1 MYIRGRFLL
10 FRLTSIVLK
19 GLHPKESREKSGTF
33 GASEDNK
40 HRQQVEDRYS
50 SVMAL
55 NLTTE
60 SNPTILS
67 DDELLHRMR
76 GGDEEAFLALYRR
89 RQGAI
94 YRFAV
99 RMSGSPSVAEDVTQE
114 TFMVLLRGD
123 GKYDSARGSFSAY
136 LFGIA
141 RNQMLRRLE
150 KDRGMLPL
158 NSAGPAGEEE
168 APRMQDQLIALED
181 PLRDLTRRETIESI
195 RQAVLALPPHYREV
209 IVLCDLH
216 EMSYQEA
223 AAVLEC
229 AVGTVRS
236 RLHRGRG
243 MLVERLRGTELGPQ
257 GDTDSVTCFV

>member
-1 MYIRGRFLL
+1 M
-10 FRLTSIVLK
+10 
-19 GLHPKESREKSGTF
+19 
-33 GASEDNK
+33 
-40 HRQQVEDRYS
+40 
-50 SVMAL
+50 
-55 NLTTE
+55 TTE

-67 DDELLHRMR
+67 DDELLRRLR

-114 TFMVLLRGD
+114 TFMILLRGD
-123 GKYDSARGSFSAY
+123 GKYDAARGSFSAY

-150 KDRGMLPL
+150 KERGLLPL
-158 NSAGPAGEEE
+158 DPAGEDDARREPE
-168 APRMQDQLIALED
+168 SMIAAED
-181 PLRDLTRRETIESI
+181 PLRDLTRRETIESV
-195 RQAVLALPPHYREV
+195 RQAVLSLPPHYREV
-209 IVLCDLH
+209 VVLCDLH

-223 AAVLEC
+223 ASVLDC

-243 MLVERLRGTELGPQ
+243 MLVERLRGTDLAPQ
-257 GDTDSVTCFV
+257 GGADSVTCFV